1 MSSSH
6 NRRETSA
13 LPEGLSLPIYPGLII
28 GLALFTAIIAYQ
40 GIVEVAVA
48 LAGAGWLL
56 LAVAL
61 YHVVPMFAD
70 TLAWRSLLS
79 SEGRPSLSHL
89 LWAEQQQ
96 VIHVAEIAFDAQAV
110 FQMR

>member
-1 MSSSH
+1 M
-6 NRRETSA
+6 A
-13 LPEGLSLPIYPGLII
+13 LCY
-28 GLALFTAIIAYQ
+28 
-40 GIVEVAVA
+40 VA
-48 LAGAGWLL
+48 
-56 LAVAL
+56 
-61 YHVVPMFAD
+61 PMFAD
-70 TLAWRSLLS
+70 TLAWRSFLY